1 MPTIPLIVVW
11 FAVLSGYLPYNMGY
25 AFLNPMLVIAYGFL
39 SLLIAANV
47 PSPKH
52 AILASAATT
61 LLALMTVNATSG
73 IPHLVLPAATIIL
86 CSLLLSATG
95 TLATAGI
102 RSLLLARGKHEDQIR
117 TYLRLAFAVLAIL
130 IYNNSY
136 LPYDTK
142 LWLAERTTNQHL
154 IRFALVTSI
163 FFLAIWR
170 TTSTQKSSK
179 SPTIEIESFG
189 TEQ

>member
-11 FAVLSGYLPYNMGY
+11 FAVLSGYLPYSMGF

-47 PSPKH
+47 TNPKH
-52 AILASAATT
+52 AMLASALTT
-61 LLALMTVNATSG
+61 LLALLTVNATSG
-73 IPHLVLPAATIIL
+73 IPHLVLPATTIIL
-86 CSLLLSATG
+86 ASLLLSATG

-117 TYLRLAFAVLAIL
+117 TYLRLGFAVLAIL
-130 IYNNSY
+130 AYNNSY

-142 LWLAERTTNQHL
+142 MWLAERTTNSDL
-154 IRFALVTSI
+154 IRFALLTSI
-163 FFLAIWR
+163 LFLAIWR
-170 TTSTQKSSK
+170 STSR
-179 SPTIEIESFG
+179 SPTIEIESLRA
-189 TEQ
+189 TQ